1 MASPMVEGRV
11 DPHKK
16 AHYILHISD
25 RIAKKDG
32 DSQAGGYSGVKCT
45 SPPPTPPLL
54 LITYSIS
61 LILTTTDNHKPAQT
75 TSTRTTTLTSSS
87 NHAYAL
93 TLSDKNPGHD
103 KDKQPQKDVFHFTGQ
118 KTPAK
123 STYVLVFDP
132 SSQKATLE
140 PLSDTYTF
148 NLSTKNRTDISSTYP
163 KIYPRKAISKT
174 DGSQDNEVGDEDLFD
189 TRGTGDGEMG
199 DPDPENPYDFRHFL
213 GAVGGAG
220 GKEKGG
226 NESEYN
232 QSSPDYRTGTGSAMN
247 TPLMGARKP
256 VVANANANASSISGS
271 GSSSAKP
278 KTKSKINVQPPKPR
292 KRKEMDVDP
301 LMSKKSNPSTAKK
314 QTPQQSTPTVR
325 LDRRASTHPK
335 LGSSTN
341 TANASRKAA
350 SKPAP
355 VSSSKIKS
363 AEIVHSSDDSD
374 LDAEGSA
381 TSSPA
386 RSTHTHTQS
395 HTQRSPSPIQHSSSE
410 DAYDNDNSGGGGLEI
425 EVPDARP
432 AKPRTALA
440 SLGLGQTL
448 GLGGLGY
455 LKSPDPARGPISLA
469 SAANSVE
476 GSPDARG
483 FGTQDGDTLDF
494 GDIGTNSGSDDDE
507 DGYAEEDDDE
517 EEGGR
522 RRERDGD
529 VEPMD
534 LGPPAT
540 TQTQTQPQSLGARKM
555 SVGGPAVEEDEE
567 DPLYKEMMEG
577 LAGDSSE
584 ESEEE

>member
-16 AHYILHISD
+16 ALFSLHISD

-32 DSQAGGYSGVKCT
+32 DTQTGGYSGVK
-45 SPPPTPPLL
+45 
-54 LITYSIS
+54 Y
-61 LILTTTDNHKPAQT
+61 NHKPSQT

-93 TLSDKNPGHD
+93 TLSDNHPGRD
-103 KDKQPQKDVFHFTGQ
+103 KDKQTQKDVFHFTGQ

-148 NLSTKNRTDISSTYP
+148 NLSTKNKTDISSTYP
-163 KIYPRKAISKT
+163 KIYPRKANSKI
-174 DGSQDNEVGDEDLFD
+174 DGSQDNEVGDEELFD
-189 TRGTGDGEMG
+189 TGGTGDGETG
-199 DPDPENPYDFRHFL
+199 DPDPDNPYDFRHFI
-213 GAVGGAG
+213 GAVG

-256 VVANANANASSISGS
+256 VVANANANLSSISGS

-301 LMSKKSNPSTAKK
+301 LMSKKSNSSTAKK

-335 LGSSTN
+335 VGSSTN

-381 TSSPA
+381 TSSPP

-395 HTQRSPSPIQHSSSE
+395 HTQRSPSPIQHSSDE
-410 DAYDNDNSGGGGLEI
+410 DAYDNDNGGGGGLEI

-483 FGTQDGDTLDF
+483 FGTQDGDTFDF
-494 GDIGTNSGSDDDE
+494 GVIGANSGSDDDE

-522 RRERDGD
+522 RRDRDGD

-540 TQTQTQPQSLGARKM
+540 TQTQTQSLGARKM
-555 SVGGPAVEEDEE
+555 SVGGAAPEEDEE
-567 DPLYKEMMEG
+567 DPLYKEMLEG